1 MLRLRIAPVTS
12 VPTVASAVTDE
23 KQKSKRGRP
32 RKDSDDGNE
41 TEQVVVIP
49 KRRSRNSKKTG
60 DEETSRPLVAPVVP
74 RNFIIQLK
82 IKSSDLSKIQNHF
95 MTKSQ
100 KVGYN
105 EPFSTMSTSTSTSTS
120 TSASVNVTP
129 ISTITSDFSE
139 YYSLL
144 NNMEPPLIM
153 TNDEAKL
160 PKIPNLYNDI
170 TIPILPENVPLKLF
184 DKGMNSCAVPA
195 RAFRQTNDIL
205 LPLITSD
212 GTWPEKSPYAC
223 WNCDTFFSGTPIG
236 IPDPNISPQKEIDGK
251 FYCYGNCCSF
261 ECAARYI
268 SDHESNLSFWEKYSL
283 LCFIYQKAFNLPPES
298 KIIIAPP
305 KETLSKYGGTLSYE
319 SYHNLSK
326 LDYTVEIYKLP
337 LVPVLLHIGEM
348 YRSTNINN
356 LINKEH
362 EPPAQ
367 SPPQTSFMKIKK
379 FIGVDPTRFSQ
390 AQKNLKQ
397 KTQNIIQNTSSLDKC
412 WKK

>member
-1 MLRLRIAPVTS
+1 MLRLRIVDKNTEANSTS
-12 VPTVASAVTDE
+12 DE

-32 RKDSDDGNE
+32 RKDEAGE
-41 TEQVVVIP
+41 AEPIVVP
-49 KRRSRNSKKTG
+49 KRRSRTAKKTG
-60 DEETSRPLVAPVVP
+60 DEEANTTTTPPVTLPVVVP
-74 RNFIIQLK
+74 RNFIVQLK

-100 KVGYN
+100 RVGYN
-105 EPFSTMSTSTSTSTS
+105 EPTSEIPTTTEKP
-120 TSASVNVTP
+120 TC
-129 ISTITSDFSE
+129 DFSE
-139 YYSLL
+139 YYTLL
-144 NNMEPPLIM
+144 NNMEPPLVM
-153 TNDEAKL
+153 TSNEAAL

-170 TIPILPENVPLKLF
+170 TIPILPENVPIKLF
-184 DKGMNSCAVPA
+184 DKGMTNVIPS
-195 RAFRQTNDIL
+195 RAFRQTTDIL
-205 LPLITSD
+205 LPLITND

-236 IPDPNISPQKEIDGK
+236 IPDPNISHQKEIDGK

-268 SDHESNLSFWEKYSL
+268 ADHESNLGFWEKYSF
-283 LCFIYQKAFNLPPES
+283 LCFIYQNTFHLPPDT

-305 KETLSKYGGTLSYE
+305 KETLSKYGGTLSYDT
-319 SYHNLSK
+319 YHNISK
-326 LDYTVEIYKLP
+326 QDYTVEIYKLP

-362 EPPAQ
+362 EPQPQ
-367 SPPQTSFMKIKK
+367 PQTSFIKIKK
-379 FIGVDPTRFSQ
+379 FIGIDPTRFSQ
-390 AQKNLKQ
+390 AQKNIKQ

-412 WKK
+412 WK